1 MDGSK
6 VLTCN
11 NNLISWKC
19 SVGQWTLTS
28 NLDRGKKC
36 VRENTVLS
44 KRYTV
49 TEGLDDKLGVEFLN
63 NGKLSNQF
71 MTTDQCMTKILINN
85 FFTDYVKTRL
95 FWPTAVSFKPPFP
108 SGHVM
113 AFSGWLTAWLISK
126 KTPSIQE
133 CLTMVLKY
141 VCDRKKWRF
150 LRSRSTELRSHEK
163 SKRLTYI

>member
-19 SVGQWTLTS
+19 SVGQWTLSS

-63 NGKLSNQF
+63 NGKLSNHYWQL
-71 MTTDQCMTKILINN
+71 TNAWPK
-85 FFTDYVKTRL
+85 KTRL
-95 FWPTAVSFKPPFP
+95 FWPTAVTFKPPFP
-108 SGHVM
+108 SSHAMG
-113 AFSGWLTAWLISK
+113 FSGWLTAWLISK

-133 CLTMVLKY
+133 CLVLKY
-141 VCDRKKWRF
+141 VCDRKKRRF
-150 LRSRSTELRSHEK
+150 FTIVFKLRSHEK
-163 SKRLTYI
+163 NKRLTYI